1 MLSIA
6 NRLSLCVMASTLTC
20 AWAVPITF
28 QLGPGLGISVEG
40 SAPEITLDVTG
51 ANVANSS
58 FNYFQNGDFF
68 NFAGA
73 VTFQG
78 VKPAEIS
85 LLSFTG
91 QFDKD
96 PSINWAVTAVTASK
110 SATFSFTFSQPT
122 AFGIYSLVTSGL
134 SGSMG
139 DLRGDGVSVT
149 NITSTSDVPTGNT
162 LPALTMTG
170 NCVAGASVPASNH
183 PCPAVGQFGPVTT
196 TLPPAYYPSM
206 STSLSFNLTP
216 NDSATFQG
224 QLLLEQAVPEPGTTA
239 LIALGLVGLVFGRFR
254 TVRANKS

>member
-1 MLSIA
+1 
-6 NRLSLCVMASTLTC
+6 MASTLTC

-28 QLGPGLGISVEG
+28 HLGPSLGISTD
-40 SAPEITLDVTG
+40 APEITLDVTG
-51 ANVANSS
+51 ANAASSS
-58 FNYFQNGDFF
+58 FNYFQNGDLF

-78 VKPAEIS
+78 ARPTEIS

-122 AFGIYSLVTSGL
+122 VFGIYSLVTSGL

-149 NITSTSDVPTGNT
+149 NITSTSEVPTGNT
-162 LPALTMTG
+162 LAALTMTG
-170 NCVAGASVPASNH
+170 NCIAGASVPASNH
-183 PCPAVGQFGPVTT
+183 PCPAVGQFGPATT

-239 LIALGLVGLVFGRFR
+239 LMAFGLVGVVFGRIR
-254 TVRANKS
+254 MVRARANKS